1 MAVLLKSAT
10 TSYIVHTM
18 FQRKLT
24 FLFALITLP
33 AGLAAQSDT
42 ASTAQNSEIRQERE
56 AEILANIQERETIV
70 SSSAFQEAV
79 IEPLARFEV
88 AHHRALGAPL
98 VQCQIDA
105 IVRRI
110 NGTFPEGN
118 GSLSSSSAGEPDK
131 DAECKKKSDRRK
143 IRRQKKRNQLLYDAL
158 ASIGGYYNNG
168 TDQEKTVVVVG
179 SNHLVYRPFGR
190 LIEQAIGA
198 FHKQIEPEVIQ
209 TNIEN
214 QSTAAIAAALSLF
227 SERDFSFVVQE
238 IEAGDNTYQS
248 HNAATGVKLFLLI
261 SSRNR
266 KR

>member
-1 MAVLLKSAT
+1 MAALLKSAT
-10 TSYIVHTM
+10 TSYIDPIMLQH
-18 FQRKLT
+18 KLAV
-24 FLFALITLP
+24 LFALMALP

-70 SSSAFQEAV
+70 SSSAYQEAV

-88 AHHRALGAPL
+88 AHHRALGGPL

-105 IVRRI
+105 IARRI

-118 GSLSSSSAGEPDK
+118 GSSSSSSAGNVNK
-131 DAECKKKSDRRK
+131 DAACEKKSDRRK
-143 IRRQKKRNQLLYDAL
+143 IRRQKERNQLLYDAL

-168 TDQEKTVVVVG
+168 TDQEKTVLIVVG
-179 SNHLVYRPFGR
+179 NSLLYSPFGR
-190 LIEQAIGA
+190 LVGQAIGA
-198 FHKQIEPEVIQ
+198 FHKQIEPKVIQ

-214 QSTAAIAAALSLF
+214 QSTVAIAAALSLF
-227 SERDFSFVVQE
+227 SERDVSFVLQE
-238 IEAGDNTYQS
+238 IEAGDNTHQS
-248 HNAATGVKLFLLI
+248 HNAATGVKVFLSI
-261 SSRNR
+261 SARNR